1 MFNILIEELMKRVD
15 SKYRIVMIAAK
26 RAKQINKG
34 AHPLIQTKA
43 RKPTTISL
51 EEIAQSV
58 LKYELSPA
66 EEERI
71 KGLAQEEFV
80 KPTWFRDLAPEAALI
95 EESEEEEIEEEELE
109 EEELEEE
116 ELEKEEPEFH
126 EEEVIVED
134 EEVEEMEEEEQLI

>member
-1 MFNILIEELMKRVD
+1 MSNILIEELMKRVD
-15 SKYRIVMIAAK
+15 SKYRLVMIAAK

-34 AHPLIQTKA
+34 APPLIQTKA

-51 EEIAQSV
+51 EEITQGA

-71 KGLAQEEFV
+71 KGLDKEELV

-95 EESEEEEIEEEELE
+95 EEGEEEEIEEEELE
-109 EEELEEE
+109 EELE
-116 ELEKEEPEFH
+116 EEPEFP
-126 EEEVIVED
+126 EEEVIVEH
-134 EEVEEMEEEEQLI
+134 EKVEEIEEED